1 MNGKDPWTLMEVLEE
16 KLAEMVEAQRAAAK
30 QIEQT
35 GLEIQETDRIMQETA
50 RRMQASTEKTDR
62 QFQETDR
69 RLGELGKQ
77 IGGLGDKF
85 GSFTEGLALPSM
97 TRILTRDFGMQ
108 AIAPRMRVRNNGQ
121 SLEVDVLA
129 WSENRDEVFA
139 VEVKS
144 HLREEALDQMRN
156 ILRKVPELLPSHR
169 GKKIY
174 GILAAVD
181 IPEDIQE
188 KVLREGIY
196 LARIHDGQFEVQ
208 VPEDFQ
214 PRAFQA

>member
-1 MNGKDPWTLMEVLEE
+1 MNGKEPWISLEE
-16 KLAEMVEAQRAAAK
+16 KLAKVAEAQEAAAR
-30 QIEQT
+30 QIEKT
-35 GLEIQETDRIMQETA
+35 GQEIRETDRQLRETDRQLREMTQETDRQL
-50 RRMQASTEKTDR
+50 R
-62 QFQETDR
+62 
-69 RLGELGKQ
+69 ELGKQ

-97 TRILTRDFGMQ
+97 TKILMQDFGMQ
-108 AIAPRMRVRNNGQ
+108 AIAPRMRVRNNGR

-129 WSENRDEVFA
+129 WSENRDEVYA

-144 HLREEALDQMRN
+144 HLREDALDQMRG
-156 ILRKVPELLPSHR
+156 IVRRIPELLPNHR

-181 IPEDIQE
+181 IPEDIEQ
-188 KVLREGIY
+188 KALREGFY
-196 LARIHDGQFEVQ
+196 LARIHDGQFELQ
-208 VPEDFQ
+208 IPEGFQ

>member
-1 MNGKDPWTLMEVLEE
+1 MTGKDPWTLMEVLEE
-16 KLAEMVEAQRAAAK
+16 KLAEMAEAQRAAAR
-30 QIEQT
+30 QIEET
-35 GLEIQETDRIMQETA
+35 GLEIRETDRIMKETA
-50 RRMQASTEKTDR
+50 WRMQASKEETDR
-62 QFQETDR
+62 QLRETDR

-108 AIAPRMRVRNNGQ
+108 AIAPRMRVRNNGH

-144 HLREEALDQMRN
+144 HLREDALDQMRN

-181 IPEDIQE
+181 IPEDVRE

-208 VPEDFQ
+208 VPEGFQ

>member
-1 MNGKDPWTLMEVLEE
+1 MNGKESESTLEE
-16 KLAEMVEAQRAAAK
+16 KLARVAEAQQVTAR

-35 GLEIQETDRIMQETA
+35 GLEIRETGRQLRELTQETDRQL
-50 RRMQASTEKTDR
+50 R
-62 QFQETDR
+62 
-69 RLGELGKQ
+69 ELGKQ

-97 TRILTRDFGMQ
+97 TKILTQDFGMQ
-108 AIAPRMRVRNNGQ
+108 AIAPRMRVRSNGR

-129 WSENRDEVFA
+129 WSEHRDEVYA

-144 HLREEALDQMRN
+144 HLREDALDQMRSIVRN
-156 ILRKVPELLPSHR
+156 LPELLPTHR

-181 IPEDIQE
+181 IPEDIEQ
-188 KVLREGIY
+188 KVLREGFY
-196 LARIHDGQFEVQ
+196 LARIHDGQFELQ
-208 VPEDFQ
+208 VPEGFQ

>member
-1 MNGKDPWTLMEVLEE
+1 MNGKDPWILLEVLEE
-16 KLAEMVEAQRAAAK
+16 KLAAMVDAQRSAA
-30 QIEQT
+30 QQLEQT
-35 GLEIQETDRIMQETA
+35 GLELRETERVLRE
-50 RRMQASTEKTDR
+50 SKEVTDHQLR
-62 QFQETDR
+62 
-69 RLGELGKQ
+69 ELGKQ

-97 TRILTRDFGMQ
+97 TRILTQDFGMQ
-108 AIAPRMRVRNNGQ
+108 AIAPRMRVRSNGD

-144 HLREEALDQMRN
+144 HLREDALDQMRG
-156 ILRKVPELLPSHR
+156 IIRKVPELLPNHR

-181 IPEDIQE
+181 IPEDVG
-188 KVLREGIY
+188 KKALREGFY
-196 LARIHDGQFEVQ
+196 LARIHDGQFAIEVPQ
-208 VPEDFQ
+208 DFQ
-214 PRAFQA
+214 PRAYQA